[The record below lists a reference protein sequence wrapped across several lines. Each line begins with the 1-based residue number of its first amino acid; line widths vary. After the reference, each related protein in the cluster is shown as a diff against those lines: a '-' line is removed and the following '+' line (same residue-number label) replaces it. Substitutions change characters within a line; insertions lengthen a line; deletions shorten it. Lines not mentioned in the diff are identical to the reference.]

1 MCLVFLLKIITGGK
15 VVLLRCKNS
24 MSWLRKVVTDKR
36 PHASARGPLGCPWFG
51 PKAKRLSYVG
61 FYVFWYNVLS

>member
-36 PHASARGPLGCPWFG
+36 PHASARGRLGCPWFG
-51 PKAKRLSYVG
+51 PWFSAIASPLGKYRIHP
-61 FYVFWYNVLS
+61 